1 MGNFRQRLGEKG
13 KKAWRVGKKVAV
25 GAMIVG
31 GAVLGMKEIHERG
44 KAKATEKIG
53 EKKEELVEKGKEK
66 FKQVKEEHGEAVA
79 ANVKYLAGE
88 AKAGAVAGG
97 KAGLKAA
104 VLPKFAGGGNPVVAA
119 RQAAAKHEQAI
130 TGHVATVKL
139 LGGAAGEAAIKQ
151 RDELRSNPNIQ
162 RGGGAGS
169 MGKFAC
175 QTGCVSAH
183 PKRKG
188 RKYNKCMTRC
198 D

>member
-1 MGNFRQRLGEKG
+1 MGKFHQRLGEKG

-79 ANVKYLAGE
+79 VNVKYLAGE
-88 AKAGAVAGG
+88 GASGIVAGG
-97 KAGLKAA
+97 KAGLKAQ
-104 VLPKFAGGGNPVVAA
+104 VLPKALGGGDVKA
-119 RQAAAKHEQAI
+119 QALKAGEKHETAVRAHTALIQEVGNVQSA
-130 TGHVATVKL
+130 
-139 LGGAAGEAAIKQ
+139 EAVKQ
-151 RDELRSNPNIQ
+151 RYQLHTAPEVV

-169 MGKFAC
+169 LGKFAC

-188 RKYNKCMTRC
+188 KKYRKCMERC

>member
-1 MGNFRQRLGEKG
+1 MGLRLG
-13 KKAWRVGKKVAV
+13 KKAKSALRLGAKVAV
-25 GAMIVG
+25 VAGVALGIKHKYGEDAKGAI
-31 GAVLGMKEIHERG
+31 AD
-44 KAKATEKIG
+44 KAK
-53 EKKEELVEKGKEK
+53 EKGKELVSEGVAAAK
-66 FKQVKEEHGEAVA
+66 DKVVKIADEQAVQ
-79 ANVKYLAGE
+79 ANVKYLADE
-88 AKAGAVAGG
+88 AKRGAIAGG

-188 RKYNKCMTRC
+188 RKYNKCMERC

>member
-1 MGNFRQRLGEKG
+1 MGLRLG
-13 KKAWRVGKKVAV
+13 KKAKSALRLGAKVAV
-25 GAMIVG
+25 VAGVALGIKHKYGEDAKGAI
-31 GAVLGMKEIHERG
+31 AD
-44 KAKATEKIG
+44 KAK
-53 EKKEELVEKGKEK
+53 EKGKELVSEGVAAAK
-66 FKQVKEEHGEAVA
+66 DKVVKIADEQAVQ
-79 ANVKYLAGE
+79 ANVKYLADE
-88 AKAGAVAGG
+88 AKRGAIAGG

-151 RDELRSNPNIQ
+151 RDELRSNPNIVH
-162 RGGGAGS
+162 GGGAGS
-169 MGKFAC
+169 FGKFAC
-175 QTGCVSAH
+175 QTGCASKH
-183 PKRKG
+183 PKLKG